1 MSRSRVRSSPRDLA
15 LPGAMLMG
23 NLPPLPPQQLP
34 HRRAPNCRRRSERR
48 TRMCHRHSIRCL
60 SPSTYTSR
68 KRLTD
73 RTGLARREHSQAP
86 KWANSPSP
94 GPSPGMAEHAPSQGQ
109 VVAGE
114 GPGAE
119 HRFSRSRTLGRGR
132 HIWSPELQGR
142 GTTSGVLILRNGAPY
157 GVLSLRIPDCRFA
170 GRRCSCG
177 FEDLG
182 R

>member
-1 MSRSRVRSSPRDLA
+1 MSRSRVRSSPRGLA
-15 LPGAMLMG
+15 LPGAMPMG
-23 NLPPLPPQQLP
+23 NLPPLPPQQRP

-86 KWANSPSP
+86 KGRTRHHPAPTRAWPNTPQAKDRWWRGK
-94 GPSPGMAEHAPSQGQ
+94 GPVRSTG
-109 VVAGE
+109 
-114 GPGAE
+114 
-119 HRFSRSRTLGRGR
+119 FSRSRTLGRGR

-142 GTTSGVLILRNGAPY
+142 GTTCGVLILRNGAPY